1 MVMSPDCD
9 IVTSWAWIL
18 SRVRGGLAMNTDISR
33 LMDEM
38 RGIQDQLERRFD
50 SARETFRYS
59 VENGRVRISREVR
72 ELQRRYRVSSLRY
85 LLDAR
90 LTSLLTVPVIYSVLL
105 PLLILDL
112 SLSLFQ
118 HTCFRAY
125 GVPLVVRRRYMVN
138 DRHRLAYLNTIE
150 KVNCSYCAYANGVMA
165 YAREIISRTEQHWC
179 PIRHARHVP
188 DAHKRY
194 PRFFPYGDAISWHE
208 KLQEKRQE
216 LVDEVTAGKQE

>member
-1 MVMSPDCD
+1 MV
-9 IVTSWAWIL
+9 
-18 SRVRGGLAMNTDISR
+18 LAMNSDISSM
-33 LMDEM
+33 LDEM
-38 RGIQDQLERRFD
+38 RGIQEQLERRFD

-59 VENGRVRISREVR
+59 VENGRVLISREAQ
-72 ELQRRYRVSSLRY
+72 ELQRRYRISSLRY
-85 LLDAR
+85 LLESR

-105 PLLILDL
+105 PLLIIDL
-112 SLSLFQ
+112 SFTLFQ
-118 HTCFRAY
+118 HSCFRVY

-150 KVNCSYCAYANGVMA
+150 KVNCSYCGYANGVMA

-179 PIRHARHVP
+179 PIRNARHVP

-208 KLQEKRQE
+208 RLQEKRQE
-216 LVDEVTAGKQE
+216 LVDEVAAGKQES

>member
-1 MVMSPDCD
+1 MP
-9 IVTSWAWIL
+9 
-18 SRVRGGLAMNTDISR
+18 AMYTDISK

-38 RGIQDQLERRFD
+38 RGIQEQLERRFD

-59 VENGRVRISREVR
+59 VENGRVRISREVQ

-85 LLDAR
+85 LLGAR
-90 LTSLLTVPVIYSVLL
+90 LTSMLTVPVIYSVLL
-105 PLLILDL
+105 PILIIDL
-112 SLSLFQ
+112 SFSLFQ
-118 HTCFRAY
+118 HTCFRVY
-125 GVPLVVRRRYMVN
+125 GVPIVVRRRYLVN
-138 DRHRLAYLNTIE
+138 DRHKLAYLNTIE
-150 KVNCSYCAYANGVMA
+150 KVNCSYCGYANGVMA

-208 KLQEKRQE
+208 KLQDKRQE
-216 LVDEVTAGKQE
+216 LLDELTTDKQE